1 VDLFL
6 GTVDENDVLNSLL
19 DGVKSQKALTD
30 RLCEAYFYLG
40 KFHTQRGNSGIASNY
55 FKLALST
62 NVFDYVE
69 HRYARMELN
78 RLREQA
84 SNDLVSEE

>member
-1 VDLFL
+1 MLYPARQPL
-6 GTVDENDVLNSLL
+6 R
-19 DGVKSQKALTD
+19 K
-30 RLCEAYFYLG
+30 
-40 KFHTQRGNSGIASNY
+40 Y

-78 RLREQA
+78 RLRELA
-84 SNDLVSEE
+84 SSDLVSEE